1 MSLFTQPSTHS
12 HTLLHC
18 GFTHLRS
25 TTRLL
30 GMLLGPLAV
39 SSVVV
44 AARLPA
50 LPSLC
55 PCSRR
60 LPNPSPSTGEL
71 HHQTSSTTHKGDVT
85 QVAQDQTKHSAAPC
99 KQRRLVPPS
108 RATAPAPLCLPS
120 AVTARGFHA
129 FRHVKVGAFRHASCP
144 TPQASLHARP
154 LLRTHP
160 RGDPGREDLP

>member
-120 AVTARGFHA
+120 AVTARGFM
-129 FRHVKVGAFRHASCP
+129 RQRCAFRHASCP
-144 TPQASLHARP
+144 TPQVNARP

>member
-120 AVTARGFHA
+120 AVTARA
-129 FRHVKVGAFRHASCP
+129 FRSRMRQRCAFRHASCAP
-144 TPQASLHARP
+144 KARARHARP